1 MTQETR
7 TLHTQRAKLERLA
20 YIAAAVFA
28 CIVLIACSVLQI
40 NGAVMAQGL
49 VSRAG
54 ENISL
59 DHEDGGQI
67 ANVLVQN
74 GDTVT
79 AGQLLIQFDATALTT
94 ERNRLARQKLEDDV
108 KLARLNAGLNNASS
122 FGADNVNGRDALA
135 ADYAD
140 IVRTQTAALKA
151 EQDMLNASIAS
162 ANARARGAD
171 AARAALAGQIIT
183 ATRRAETVAQ
193 EVADMQALVDEKLV
207 SRARLTALQREQFE
221 ITQRLESYQMES
233 TRLETEAR
241 SARLEI
247 TSLKTASTDRL
258 WSETE
263 EAKRRAADLTRQ
275 ITQLDEK
282 IARLSVTAPSDGRV
296 HELSVRHAGAVVTP
310 GGALL
315 QIVPDA
321 TDSLVQVR
329 LSPTDIEDVSIGQD
343 VRLRFDTFQSLKAP
357 ELEGT
362 ILSISPDSSSDPNTG
377 QTYFLA
383 RVSINN
389 PERLGAMDL
398 QSGTPVTAL
407 VTTRKRSLAVWL
419 LEPLTD
425 SFSKMFQSV

>member
-1 MTQETR
+1 MTQETTAFNSER
-7 TLHTQRAKLERLA
+7 VKLERLS
-20 YIAAAVFA
+20 YIAAGVFA
-28 CIVLIACSVLQI
+28 CIVLIACTVLQI

-94 ERNRLARQKLEDDV
+94 ERDRLARQKLEDEV
-108 KLARLNAGLNNASS
+108 KLVRLKAGLSNTNSLS
-122 FGADNVNGRDALA
+122 VDALRGEDA
-135 ADYAD
+135 LSAEYAD
-140 IVRTQTAALKA
+140 IIKTQTAALKA
-151 EQDMLNASIAS
+151 ERDMLNASIAR
-162 ANARARGAD
+162 ANGRARGAD
-171 AARAALAGQIIT
+171 AARAALADQVVT
-183 ATRRAETVAQ
+183 ANNRAGMVAQ
-193 EVADMQALVDEKLV
+193 EVADMQVLVDEKLV
-207 SRARLTALQREQFE
+207 SRSRLTALQREQFE
-221 ITQRLESYQMES
+221 ITQRLESYRMEN

-247 TSLKTASTDRL
+247 TALKTTSTDRL
-258 WSETE
+258 WAETE
-263 EAKRRAADLTRQ
+263 EAKRRAADIARQ
-275 ITQLDEK
+275 IDQLDEK

-329 LSPTDIEDVSIGQD
+329 LSPVDIEDVSIGQS

-357 ELEGT
+357 ELDGT

-383 RVSINN
+383 RVSIDN
-389 PERLGAMDL
+389 PDRLGQMVL

-407 VTTRKRSLAVWL
+407 VSTRKRSLAAWL

-425 SFSKMFQSV
+425 SFSLMFQSV